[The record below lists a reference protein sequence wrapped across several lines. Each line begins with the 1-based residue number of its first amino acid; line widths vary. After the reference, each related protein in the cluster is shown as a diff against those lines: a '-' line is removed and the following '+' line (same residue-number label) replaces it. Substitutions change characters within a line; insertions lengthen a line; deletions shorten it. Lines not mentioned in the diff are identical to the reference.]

1 VDAEKIDSVL
11 NLVGEL
17 ILAKSMLQQAL
28 LEFGSASQK
37 MICGE
42 SSPMPWRFRDGS

>member
-1 VDAEKIDSVL
+1 VDAERIDSVL

-28 LEFGSASQK
+28 LEFGQRFPKDA
-37 MICGE
+37 CGE
-42 SSPMPWRFRDGS
+42 SLPMPWRSRRGS